1 MLEWTVEPIPPIGGV
16 EVVATYDI
24 AYLAVIYFSV
34 AIDGPPV
41 EDFVRAITQSACKL
55 TLA

>member
-34 AIDGPPV
+34 AIDGPLV